1 MFDLYII
8 MFMLL
13 QSEEPALSVLHIQ
26 YPEWP
31 DHGVPED
38 TVAVREIFR
47 RVQKVPPN
55 VGPIV
60 VHCRLCSFL

>member
-1 MFDLYII
+1 